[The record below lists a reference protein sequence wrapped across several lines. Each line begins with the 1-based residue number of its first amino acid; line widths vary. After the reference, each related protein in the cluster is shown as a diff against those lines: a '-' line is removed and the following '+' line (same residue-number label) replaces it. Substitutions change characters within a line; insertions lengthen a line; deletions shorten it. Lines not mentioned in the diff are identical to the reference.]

1 MNEME
6 RYFSSMYHKFKLM
19 LYDKALKERGKSIPG
34 ELSLQEVIY
43 MEIIIAL
50 VDPTVAEFSRYAK
63 LSGSNTAYRLR
74 KLAEKGYIVRTQ
86 NEHDKR
92 EFHIRATG
100 RYREEYGEIFD
111 YIHKVCERIEERFS
125 PEEVKNFSN
134 MLGIISEEL
143 MPEAG
148 TRLRERDEMIRV
160 NEHPEISER
169 AVKEEQVQ

>member
-1 MNEME
+1 MRELE
-6 RYFSSMYHKFKLM
+6 QHFSTMYDKFKLM
-19 LYDKALKERGKSIPG
+19 LYDRALKERGRGMPG

-50 VDPTVAEFSRYAK
+50 GDPTVAEFSRYAK

-74 KLAEKGYIVRTQ
+74 KLEEKGYIVREQ
-86 NEHDKR
+86 NEQDKR
-92 EFHIRATG
+92 EYNVRATG

-111 YIHKVCERIEERFS
+111 YIHTVCDRIEERFS
-125 PEEVKNFSN
+125 PEEVENFSN

-148 TRLRERDEMIRV
+148 TRLRERG
-160 NEHPEISER
+160 
-169 AVKEEQVQ
+169 EQ